1 MDTVVP
7 QRTQVAATPL
17 RYVTDWQPQQAAE
30 KMDRRA
36 AYTREEL
43 EEIFDA
49 ENQQAN
55 LRYAR
60 PPHCSIGVESA
71 ELAHALAKRVL
82 EERDEAIQR
91 VAQLEAALQRS
102 MGQAEKAMHERDE
115 AAIEVVRG
123 EHERDELEAELLLA
137 HNLLADASYKNEA
150 LLRRVRQLEKWRE
163 VASQVL
169 DSREVEPPPPPPASE
184 ADAALGLTRT
194 KEAIVAAVKE
204 AAKLPPDERKR
215 KFKQLKLKWHP
226 DKHEVLKEMAEEVFK
241 LISACIEEHGGD
253 SEEKPEQKTDA

>member
-1 MDTVVP
+1 
-7 QRTQVAATPL
+7 
-17 RYVTDWQPQQAAE
+17 
-30 KMDRRA
+30 MDRRA

-115 AAIEVVRG
+115 AAMEVVRG

-169 DSREVEPPPPPPASE
+169 DSREVEPPPPPPAAVFCSGVSRP
-184 ADAALGLTRT
+184 AAFEPAGRWRHRLLHRRGGRRHGHLR
-194 KEAIVAAVKE
+194 
-204 AAKLPPDERKR
+204 RWGR
-215 KFKQLKLKWHP
+215 HP
-226 DKHEVLKEMAEEVFK
+226 
-241 LISACIEEHGGD
+241 GGRR
-253 SEEKPEQKTDA
+253 